1 MANLLGE
8 VQNMDAIDKKLVALL
23 QQNARMPLKSLGEQ
37 VFLSAPAV
45 AARIEKLEK
54 DNIIEGYVAK
64 VNKQKLGYMITA
76 FINLEV
82 EPVQKAEIYPFVQNC
97 PNVLECNCVT
107 GNYSMLIKVA
117 FKNTEEL
124 DAFIGRIQEF
134 GKTNTQIVFSTP
146 VETRG
151 IDIMKTEEDAEDE
164 V

>member
-64 VNKQKLGYMITA
+64 VNKQKL
-76 FINLEV
+76 
-82 EPVQKAEIYPFVQNC
+82 
-97 PNVLECNCVT
+97 
-107 GNYSMLIKVA
+107 
-117 FKNTEEL
+117 
-124 DAFIGRIQEF
+124 
-134 GKTNTQIVFSTP
+134 
-146 VETRG
+146 
-151 IDIMKTEEDAEDE
+151 
-164 V
+164 